1 MSNIKWQ
8 QSNNGVLNPEYI
20 YFGLRIWQR
29 WYCKSMGKKMYCSI
43 NYFGRM
49 VMKLQKMSPPQNIF
63 LKFPDESTRN
73 IIKTNIIEE
82 NIRD

>member
-1 MSNIKWQ
+1 
-8 QSNNGVLNPEYI
+8 
-20 YFGLRIWQR
+20 
-29 WYCKSMGKKMYCSI
+29 
-43 NYFGRM
+43 M

-82 NIRD
+82 NIRDQITIRRLFCIATKPRSQVGKD